1 MNNPCVIEIND
12 IALSVADAGG
22 TRLVSACCAVVQGSE
37 LVLGDPA
44 RARARL
50 NPRQTHERFWA
61 QLDQRPLLRPAGAA
75 KNHAD
80 LAWFNLHSIDRKS
93 VGSGT
98 RVSGS
103 ADLGG
108 SCIIT

>member
-80 LAWFNLHSIDRKS
+80 LAWFHLHSIWQQ
-93 VGSGT
+93 
-98 RVSGS
+98 VSTEEHTS
-103 ADLGG
+103 EHQSLIRTSYAVF
-108 SCIIT
+108 